1 MIKMVNNIQIQCDKL
16 DSRSLW
22 MYIFLP
28 SMSAHCTNVLNCEEE
43 KNLTTI
49 KFKIQKDFELKNI
62 LRNKFLN
69 EIGLVLI

>member
-1 MIKMVNNIQIQCDKL
+1 
-16 DSRSLW
+16 
-22 MYIFLP
+22 
-28 SMSAHCTNVLNCEEE
+28 MSAHCTNVLNCEEE